1 MAGGRPTKYSQEL
14 VDKAKSYLINFKSLG
29 DMMPSVA
36 GLACEL
42 DIGRNTLYDWAS
54 QENNEFSNILARC
67 NVLQEREL
75 LNNGLDGTFNPAIT
89 KLALGKHGY
98 SDKQDVKA
106 AVKEMTQEEWL
117 DELE

>member
-1 MAGGRPTKYSQEL
+1 MAGRPTKYNEAMVAKARDYL
-14 VDKAKSYLINFKSLG
+14 VNYKKHG
-29 DMMPSVA
+29 DMMPSIA

-42 DIGRNTLYDWAS
+42 DVGRNTLYDWAS

-75 LNNGLDGTFNPAIT
+75 LNNGLNGEFNPAIT
-89 KLALGKHGY
+89 KLALEKHGY
-98 SDKQDVKA
+98 SDKQDIKA